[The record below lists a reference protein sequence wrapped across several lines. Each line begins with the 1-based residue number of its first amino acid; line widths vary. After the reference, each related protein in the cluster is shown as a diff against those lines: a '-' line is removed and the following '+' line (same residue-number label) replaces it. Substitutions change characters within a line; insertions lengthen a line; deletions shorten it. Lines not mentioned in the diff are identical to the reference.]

1 MALSGALSGCS
12 SSAPD
17 TVPPTG
23 GVSADA
29 SYIIG
34 PADHLGVLVYD
45 KPQISIEDVPV
56 RPDGRIS
63 LPLVQD
69 VVAAG
74 RTPAELAQDVSARL
88 SAYVKKPDVTVVVR
102 NFVGPFDQQIRV
114 IGEAADPQAI
124 PYRQH
129 MTLLDVM
136 IETKGLTRFAAGN
149 RAVIVRRTGPN
160 SQQSFHVR
168 LADLIKDGDVS
179 KNVAMQP
186 GDTLI
191 IPQTWF

>member
-1 MALSGALSGCS
+1 M
-12 SSAPD
+12 
-17 TVPPTG
+17 
-23 GVSADA
+23 SADA

-88 SAYVKKPDVTVVVR
+88 SAYVKKPTSR
-102 NFVGPFDQQIRV
+102 WWCATSSARSTSRSG
-114 IGEAADPQAI
+114 
-124 PYRQH
+124 
-129 MTLLDVM
+129 
-136 IETKGLTRFAAGN
+136 
-149 RAVIVRRTGPN
+149 
-160 SQQSFHVR
+160 
-168 LADLIKDGDVS
+168 
-179 KNVAMQP
+179 
-186 GDTLI
+186 
-191 IPQTWF
+191 

>member
-1 MALSGALSGCS
+1 M
-12 SSAPD
+12 
-17 TVPPTG
+17 
-23 GVSADA
+23 SADA

-45 KPQISIEDVPV
+45 KPQISLEDVPV

-63 LPLVQD
+63 LPLIQD